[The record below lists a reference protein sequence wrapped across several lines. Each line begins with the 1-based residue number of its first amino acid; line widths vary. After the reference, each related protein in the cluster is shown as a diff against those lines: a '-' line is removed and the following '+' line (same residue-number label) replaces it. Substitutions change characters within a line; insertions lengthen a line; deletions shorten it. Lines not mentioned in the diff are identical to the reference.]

1 MIEFIRANQDSL
13 PHLRNVLIAFFQGAL
28 ETWENFTKDVCDD
41 PKVTGATPE
50 QCHLAFRHPAN
61 DLNEGALGTLR
72 QEYRA
77 YPNITFG
84 MVNMKLMCK

>member
-1 MIEFIRANQDSL
+1 MGGI
-13 PHLRNVLIAFFQGAL
+13 H
-28 ETWENFTKDVCDD
+28 KDICDD

-50 QCHLAFRHPAN
+50 QRRLAFRHPAN
-61 DLNEGALGTLR
+61 DRNEGALGVLR

-84 MVNMKLMCK
+84 MANAKLLCK